1 MPLKPNKNTLKKQK
15 YVDNPIASKSE
26 KEDEIEKLLK
36 EEEEKETYKRLEKE
50 GMSDQI
56 ANVDQLK
63 ELGKDVYE
71 GAKKGVKKVVKKVKE
86 AVKKVSDKDKK

>member
-1 MPLKPNKNTLKKQK
+1 MPLKPNKTTLKKQK
-15 YVDNPIASKSE
+15 YVDNPIASKTE

-36 EEEEKETYKRLEKE
+36 EEEEKETYKRLEKQ

-56 ANVDQLK
+56 ANIDQLK

-86 AVKKVSDKDKK
+86 TVKKVTDKDKK

>member
-15 YVDNPIASKSE
+15 YVDNPLSSKSE

-36 EEEEKETYKRLEKE
+36 EEEEMEATERLQKK

-56 ANVDQLK
+56 ANTEDLK
-63 ELGKDVYE
+63 EIGKDIIK
-71 GAKKGVKKVVKKVKE
+71 GAKKGVKKVYRKVKSK
-86 AVKKVSDKDKK
+86 VKSMME

>member
-15 YVDNPIASKSE
+15 YVDNPLSSKSE

-36 EEEEKETYKRLEKE
+36 EEEEMEATERLQKK

-56 ANVDQLK
+56 ANTEDLK
-63 ELGKDVYE
+63 EIGKDIIK
-71 GAKKGVKKVVKKVKE
+71 GAKKGVKKVYRNVKSKVKSMME
-86 AVKKVSDKDKK
+86 

>member
-15 YVDNPIASKSE
+15 YVDNPLSSKSE

-36 EEEEKETYKRLEKE
+36 EEEEMEATERLQKK

-56 ANVDQLK
+56 ANTEDLK
-63 ELGKDVYE
+63 EIGKDIIK
-71 GAKKGVKKVVKKVKE
+71 GAKKGVKKVYRNVKPKVKSMME
-86 AVKKVSDKDKK
+86 